1 MKRSPRNND
10 ALQRPTMPGT
20 DAPSATALCWMR
32 FPAPYRANRR
42 IARKTR
48 VVATRPSNV
57 ATAMSLGHWTTQ
69 ATREQYPVPVHGLHP
84 GGSDWSSRFHVA
96 NPTAAP
102 DARAIRPAKAAL
114 TRRM

>member
-1 MKRSPRNND
+1 MKKSPRKNGV
-10 ALQRPTMPGT
+10 LQRPRMPRT
-20 DAPSATALCWMR
+20 DAPGATALCWMK

-42 IARKTR
+42 IARKTK

-69 ATREQYPVPVHGLHP
+69 AAMEHTVPVHGLHP
-84 GGSDWSSRFHVA
+84 GGSDWSSTFHVA

>member
-1 MKRSPRNND
+1 MKWSSRKND
-10 ALQRPTMPGT
+10 ALQRPRTPGT

-69 ATREQYPVPVHGLHP
+69 AAMEHTVPVHGLHP
-84 GGSDWSSRFHVA
+84 GGSDWSSRLNVA

-102 DARAIRPAKAAL
+102 DVRAIRPAKAAL
-114 TRRM
+114 TGRM